1 MICLNYEAHNFFKLI
16 NDSLSIYMYL
26 ACIFIFV
33 SDNIYIEVDTGYK
46 DLKDA
51 FVIGQSW

>member
-1 MICLNYEAHNFFKLI
+1 MKV
-16 NDSLSIYMYL
+16 YL
-26 ACIFIFV
+26 ACIFILS
-33 SDNIYIEVDTGYK
+33 SDNIYIQVDTGYK

>member
-1 MICLNYEAHNFFKLI
+1 MKA
-16 NDSLSIYMYL
+16 YL
-26 ACIFIFV
+26 AHVFIFT
-33 SDNIYIEVDTGYK
+33 SDNIYIQVDTGYK